1 MNDINIKG
9 IHAFVYNNK
18 RHPVGVL
25 AAASR
30 GDHPK
35 EVVIG
40 WSRCNRSAGD
50 NFSKREGTRIA
61 YERSL
66 KGSKAYVPDSMFE
79 DYQEFVLRARRYFKD
94 CVVEG

>member
-1 MNDINIKG
+1 MNNYNG

-25 AAASR
+25 AAAPR
-30 GDHPK
+30 GVNPK
-35 EVVIG
+35 EVIVG
-40 WSRCNRSAGD
+40 WSRCNYSAGD
-50 NFSKREGTRIA
+50 SFSKREGTRIA

-66 KGSKAYVPDSMFE
+66 KGSNTYVPDSMYE

-94 CVVEG
+94 CIVEG

>member
-1 MNDINIKG
+1 MNNYNG

-25 AAASR
+25 AAAPR
-30 GDHPK
+30 GTNPK
-35 EVVIG
+35 EVIIG
-40 WSRCNRSAGD
+40 WSRCNQSAGD
-50 NFSKREGTRIA
+50 SFSKREGTRIA

-66 KGSKAYVPDSMFE
+66 KGSNAYVPDSMYE

-94 CVVEG
+94 CIVEG